1 MKFDE
6 GGGKDPRK
14 LLTKRDAKPSM
25 FINDISRLFM
35 QKVRRECEKSGIS
48 HGYHKLLMELSHNE
62 GATQLQL
69 VKLTHDGTILNPFI
83 FEMNDMPNSL
93 KVSTALVILDSGN
106 KAAIEAFEDNKAFA
120 FNDMDGGKIQTRE
133 DIIQF
138 GKDNPDSEQS
148 DGFSATTGSTN
159 GK

>member
-25 FINDISRLFM
+25 FINDISKLFM

-69 VKLTHDGTILNPFI
+69 VKLTHLSAPTVSVALGKMESEGLVTRQTDPGDMRAVKVFLTDKGSQKVRQVRKTFREADGIVVKGLSEEEI
-83 FEMNDMPNSL
+83 A
-93 KVSTALVILDSGN
+93 TAMAVLRKMLINLL
-106 KAAIEAFEDNKAFA
+106 EEED
-120 FNDMDGGKIQTRE
+120 R
-133 DIIQF
+133 
-138 GKDNPDSEQS
+138 
-148 DGFSATTGSTN
+148 
-159 GK
+159 